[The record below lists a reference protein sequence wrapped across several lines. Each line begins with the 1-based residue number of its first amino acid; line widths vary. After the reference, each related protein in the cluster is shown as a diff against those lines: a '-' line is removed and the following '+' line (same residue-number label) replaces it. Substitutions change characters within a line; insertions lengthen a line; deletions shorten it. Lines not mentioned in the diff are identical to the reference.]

1 MKVSTFQYET
11 DRSPPNSHPKKS
23 MLGPTYLGWD
33 LLTWVGTCLEWPPPP
48 SKHKTLGALI
58 KKISNV
64 VIIFVHLVKLWELWY
79 VNFGNI
85 PVLYWCIGCNL
96 GIWYP
101 YWTTTYQLGMTWGN
115 INLIPI
121 PDLNQAT
128 ISLGPNNTSRSP
140 LCLRKLW
147 NCFVEWC
154 FLNLL

>member
-1 MKVSTFQYET
+1 MKLIA
-11 DRSPPNSHPKKS
+11 RPPNSHPKKS
-23 MLGPTYLGWD
+23 MLGPAWNGPHLPPNTSHLG
-33 LLTWVGTCLEWPPPP
+33 PY
-48 SKHKTLGALI
+48 

-85 PVLYWCIGCNL
+85 PVLYCCIGCNL

-121 PDLNQAT
+121 PDLNQEK